1 MHKTP
6 RQGVGAGRIGRPK
19 SNKTHEIE
27 ETYAG
32 YIIRPRGGAPLSI
45 VIPQMIAGFLGSIFA
60 MLSLFSLMLPSN
72 VAVTDVLAIK
82 IAAAL
87 VMAVL
92 GGLLLWYATRGTAV
106 QVHVD
111 KRMEEVRE
119 VITNRTGR
127 NTIIANYGFDAIG
140 GVHLDRSKSCDGQA
154 VLVMR
159 RRNSSVTVPVT
170 AGSEEDLIELR
181 DRMGRDLLLSGT
193 REHRRNDLRMQAQ
206 NSTKMPLVA

>member
-1 MHKTP
+1 
-6 RQGVGAGRIGRPK
+6 
-19 SNKTHEIE
+19 
-27 ETYAG
+27 
-32 YIIRPRGGAPLSI
+32 
-45 VIPQMIAGFLGSIFA
+45 MIAGFLGSIFA

>member
-6 RQGVGAGRIGRPK
+6 GQGVGAGRIGRPK

-119 VITNRTGR
+119 VITNRTG
-127 NTIIANYGFDAIG
+127 AQYY
-140 GVHLDRSKSCDGQA
+140 HC
-154 VLVMR
+154 
-159 RRNSSVTVPVT
+159 
-170 AGSEEDLIELR
+170 ELR
-181 DRMGRDLLLSGT
+181 FRCDRCCAFGPIKVLRWSGCFG
-193 REHRRNDLRMQAQ
+193 HA
-206 NSTKMPLVA
+206 SP